1 MVTMQTMMPAAVS
14 PVSTLPTLFVSHGSP
29 MMALAPGAAGAALQA
44 YGQTLAAREDL
55 RAVVVMSPHWMDD
68 VAAVGSHPQ
77 PPTWHDFGGF
87 PPALYRL
94 QYPAPG
100 GPALARTIVER
111 LRAAGVATAQDP
123 QRPRDHGAWS
133 PLRFLLPQARWPVVQ
148 VALPVNA
155 DPAAV
160 YAIGA
165 ALADLRTAGV
175 WLIGSGSLTHNLAA
189 FFGERPT
196 IDDPA
201 APYVDAF
208 AAWVWDALQAG
219 DLAALA
225 DYRRRAPYAERAHPT
240 DEHLLPLFF
249 ALGAARWPR
258 SDAAAA
264 VTPITREV
272 QYRHLAMDS
281 YAFD

>member
-1 MVTMQTMMPAAVS
+1 MMPTAPTVVS
-14 PVSTLPTLFVSHGSP
+14 PVSPLPALFVSHGSP
-29 MMALAPGAAGAALQA
+29 MMALAPGTAGAALQA

-100 GPALARTIVER
+100 DPALARTIVER
-111 LRAAGVATAQDP
+111 LRAAGVVAAEDP

-148 VALPVNA
+148 VALPVDA

-165 ALADLRTAGV
+165 ALADLRAAGAL
-175 WLIGSGSLTHNLAA
+175 LIGSGSLTHNLAA
-189 FFGERPT
+189 FFGGRPA

-201 APYVDAF
+201 APYVEAF
-208 AAWVWDALQAG
+208 AAWVWRALQAR
-219 DLAALA
+219 DLVALL
-225 DYRRRAPYAERAHPT
+225 DYRRRAPHAERAHPT

-249 ALGAARWPR
+249 ALGAARWPQTG
-258 SDAAAA
+258 AAA

-281 YAFD
+281 YAFE

>member
-1 MVTMQTMMPAAVS
+1 MQTMMPTAPTVVPPVS
-14 PVSTLPTLFVSHGSP
+14 PLPALFVSHGSP
-29 MMALAPGAAGAALQA
+29 MMALASGAAGAALQA
-44 YGQTLAAREDL
+44 YGRTLAAREDL

-100 GPALARTIVER
+100 DPALAHAIVAR
-111 LRAAGVATAQDP
+111 LRAAGVAAAEDP
-123 QRPRDHGAWS
+123 QRPRDHGVWS

-148 VALPVNA
+148 VALPLHA

-165 ALADLRTAGV
+165 ALADLRDSGV
-175 WLIGSGSLTHNLAA
+175 LLIGSGSLTHNLGA
-189 FFGERPT
+189 FFGGRPA

-201 APYVDAF
+201 APYVEAF
-208 AAWVWDALQAG
+208 AAWVWDALQAQN
-219 DLAALA
+219 LAALL
-225 DYRRRAPYAERAHPT
+225 DYRRRAPHAERAHPT

-258 SDAAAA
+258 TDAAA

-281 YAFD
+281 YAFG